1 MSAALTEW
9 ETYYVII
16 GSSAAALT
24 GLQFVV
30 VALSAD
36 ARGIGGG
43 QEEIETFASPT
54 IVHFCGVLLIAA
66 ICSVPHQ
73 SATSLGVCITIAS
86 IGALVYITWII
97 QRARRVTGY
106 QPVLEDW
113 IFHAWL
119 PLISYS
125 MLLIAGIAA
134 HTTWSLYVI
143 AAAALMLL
151 YIGIH
156 NAWDTAVF
164 LSVAKKKLLEAGEHP
179 PNDGG
184 AATQS

>member
-1 MSAALTEW
+1 MSAALSEW

-30 VALSAD
+30 VALISE
-36 ARGIGGG
+36 ARDIGGG
-43 QEEIETFASPT
+43 QEEMETFGTPT
-54 IVHFCGVLLIAA
+54 VVHFCGVLLISA

-73 SATSLGVCITIAS
+73 SSTSLGICITVAAV
-86 IGALVYITWII
+86 GALAYIAWII

-119 PLISYS
+119 PLLAYS
-125 MLLIAGIAA
+125 MLLVAGIAA
-134 HTTWSLYVI
+134 HKSWSLYVI

-164 LSVAKKKLLEAGEHP
+164 LSVAKKKQLESGSEP

-184 AATQS
+184 AAT